1 MRQSWFADSSAVV
14 ASTVIAGAALA
25 TVLCVPAL
33 VPASHAQTPPAAPKP
48 MIGRIVSATGTVA
61 VERSGARAAL
71 AGNDTEIAQGDI
83 IETIGDSG
91 ARIRFRDETELRLR
105 AGTRMAVSDF
115 VLNPANPSQERFAT
129 QLLKGGLRALS
140 GLIARRNPAS
150 VDYRTTTA
158 TIGIRGTDF
167 VMRLCADDCVAERGA
182 AAVPAAPPAGRVT
195 LARGAIVATNP
206 EGATR
211 TLTSGNAVFPGDV
224 LRAAQDAAATVVFRD
239 DSRLALQGGTVLGIE
254 RYSHDPARGRG
265 DAAVFRLFA
274 GAFRAVT
281 GALAQRN
288 PANFRVRTATATVGI
303 RGTVFDVVCRG
314 SCAESPRANR
324 EATTL
329 PAANPPLAD
338 ASRVLILDAVAA
350 RFAAVPDRQ
359 LVVAVSAVV
368 LTGLVADAYVARG
381 LAQEAGGAPGAAPG
395 TAPAA
400 PPGVEAPEGAR
411 VAQAATT
418 EAAIG
423 LATTAALNR
432 LLEQGQIAPAGFAQF
447 KEALD
452 AALTSPPFRT
462 RLAALL
468 TAPPGTAAGA
478 TWNAVATEAVAT
490 VTGALLGAT
499 GGTAGLQQGLA
510 GCVAPQCDPWLAES
524 GMQAW
529 ALAGAAARAGGPE
542 PYAPQF
548 AAGVAAGQA
557 LAAGA
562 ARPGGGLIVSTDAG
576 STFIDSGSKI
586 TEIRAGQTA
595 LVAIRQGEP
604 AFIDKPAG
612 MPGETG
618 ERPEGLKPD
627 LPTLFGT
634 AAAPRS
640 GGFLTLVNS
649 GSISVADG
657 GTVLTLEAGE
667 SSFSDGRGGPPIR
680 VDPPA
685 VLLNDRF
692 LSGTTSGGM
701 VCSAR

>member
-1 MRQSWFADSSAVV
+1 MRQSWFADSSTGA
-14 ASTVIAGAALA
+14 AGAALA
-25 TVLCVPAL
+25 TALCVAAL
-33 VPASHAQTPPAAPKP
+33 VPASHAQTPSAATPKP
-48 MIGRIVSATGTVA
+48 MIGRIVSATGTVS

-182 AAVPAAPPAGRVT
+182 PAVPATPPAGRVT
-195 LARGAIVATNP
+195 LARGTVVATAAD
-206 EGATR
+206 GATR
-211 TLTSGNAVFPGDV
+211 TLASGNAVFPGDV
-224 LRAAQDAAATVVFRD
+224 LRAAPDAAATLVFRD

-254 RYSHDPARGRG
+254 RYSHDAARGRG

-329 PAANPPLAD
+329 PAANPPLAEV
-338 ASRVLILDAVAA
+338 SRVLILDAVAA
-350 RFAAVPDRQ
+350 RFAAAPDRQ
-359 LVVAVSAVV
+359 LVGAVSAVV

-381 LAQEAGGAPGAAPG
+381 LAQQAGVAPG
-395 TAPAA
+395 TAPVAD
-400 PPGVEAPEGAR
+400 APEGGR

-423 LATTAALNR
+423 LATAAALNR

-468 TAPPGTAAGA
+468 TAPPGTAPGA
-478 TWNAVATEAVAT
+478 NWTAVATEAVAT
-490 VTGALLGAT
+490 VTGALVGAA
-499 GGTAGLQQGLA
+499 GGTAGLQQGLG

-529 ALAGAAARAGGPE
+529 ALAGAAARGGGPE

-557 LAAGA
+557 LAAGV

-576 STFIDSGSKI
+576 STFIDTGSKV

-595 LVAIRQGEP
+595 LVSTRQGEP

-627 LPTLFGT
+627 LPTLFGS
-634 AAAPRS
+634 AALPRS

-649 GSISVADG
+649 GSIAVADG
-657 GTVLTLEAGE
+657 GAVLTLEAGE
-667 SSFSDGRGGPPIR
+667 SSFSDGRGGPPQR
-680 VDPPA
+680 VEPPA

-692 LSGTTSGGM
+692 LSGTSSGGM